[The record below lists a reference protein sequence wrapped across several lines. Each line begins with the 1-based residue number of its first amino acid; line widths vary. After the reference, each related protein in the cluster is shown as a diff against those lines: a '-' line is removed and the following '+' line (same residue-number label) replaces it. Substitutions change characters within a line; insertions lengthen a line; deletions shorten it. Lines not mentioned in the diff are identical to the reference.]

1 MALGRRGHLGCP
13 YLVFPILFNFPHS
26 VVDCSTRI
34 ELTERTGTGWNPS
47 TPRTQTSHSPPPLCC
62 RGTKWSKQDA
72 QGSKS
77 ESSSSPASSSLSSLS
92 SSSHPFCRWADRE
105 GKCKKRRAN
114 GEATE
119 GAQSGDR
126 KAPVHRDSLAVNS
139 SSERESTEGDLS
151 IASELERERALGLA
165 MRRTC
170 ARPNSPWPSSLQA
183 FWRAFLP
190 ALSWP
195 ASSLQAFH
203 PRTRSQTRPRHLGR
217 RPRLLPGLFML
228 KSVP

>member
-1 MALGRRGHLGCP
+1 MLKARNQNHRRHRRRR
-13 YLVFPILFNFPHS
+13 
-26 VVDCSTRI
+26 CS
-34 ELTERTGTGWNPS
+34 P
-47 TPRTQTSHSPPPLCC
+47 HSPPHHFPSVGG
-62 RGTKWSKQDA
+62 RIARASAKKGERMEKQPSA
-72 QGSKS
+72 
-77 ESSSSPASSSLSSLS
+77 
-92 SSSHPFCRWADRE
+92 
-105 GKCKKRRAN
+105 
-114 GEATE
+114 
-119 GAQSGDR
+119 R
-126 KAPVHRDSLAVNS
+126 KAGIGKRQYTDSLAVNS

-170 ARPNSPWPSSLQA
+170 ARPSSPWPSSLQA
-183 FWRAFLP
+183 LWRAFLP